1 MQYSRQSY
9 AGMSLYHSIAN
20 VTKDMGLHQ
29 LLLNL
34 HSVRNC
40 EKNPYMYVIKMYF
53 LQANTIMNGISGSL
67 CILGFGFNLII
78 ITMALKAL
86 KQWCFILTF
95 VTILSFFH
103 RPLIY
108 NFSSFLH
115 QIKNN
120 AQKNQWNYCLKSGDF
135 DLTASFLIFNI
146 NTKN

>member
-29 LLLNL
+29 LILNL
-34 HSVRNC
+34 HSVCNKKKKILIHN
-40 EKNPYMYVIKMYF
+40 KNVF

-86 KQWCFILTF
+86 KQ
-95 VTILSFFH
+95 
-103 RPLIY
+103 
-108 NFSSFLH
+108 
-115 QIKNN
+115 
-120 AQKNQWNYCLKSGDF
+120 
-135 DLTASFLIFNI
+135 
-146 NTKN
+146 